1 METTFRLK
9 TSELTDFVIVMKTLL
24 KKEKVI
30 EITVR
35 PVRETNLEKVETKGE
50 YWARINRSI
59 ENLDKGENVTSFT
72 EDEFDRFSSELREK
86 YNK

>member
-9 TSELTDFVIVMKTLL
+9 TSELPDFVTVMKTLL

>member
-1 METTFRLK
+1 MP
-9 TSELTDFVIVMKTLL
+9 DFVIVMKTLL

>member
-9 TSELTDFVIVMKTLL
+9 TSELPDFVTVMKTLL

-35 PVRETNLEKVETKGE
+35 PARETNLEKVETKEE
-50 YWARINRSI
+50 YWARINRAI
-59 ENLDKGENVTSFT
+59 ENLDKGENIISFT

-86 YNK
+86 YKK

>member
-9 TSELTDFVIVMKTLL
+9 TSELPDFVIVMKTLL